1 MQTQTLSLVGST
13 PGTTYQLRALH
24 FGPSGGKK
32 VYLQASLHGDELP
45 GSLVSYYLHHELLR
59 LEQENRLEAHIVL
72 VPFCNPIGL
81 GQMLD
86 YQHIGRFHLATA
98 QNFNRLQI
106 GTDLFSKLVDIIER
120 EEHVWFD
127 NVADNT
133 RLIRSYLKL
142 LIDELPVLT
151 ETDSLHKSLLSLS
164 YDADLV
170 LDLHC
175 DNQSVM
181 HLYGTPAAW
190 PKLEPLAR
198 YLGSHCQLLSEDS
211 GTNSFDEVLSL
222 IWARLQAQYPEVAL
236 ELACT
241 SSTVE
246 FRGEY
251 DLSHELA
258 EQDAK
263 AIIQYL
269 NHQGFVSL
277 AAESTEEPPALVNEA
292 HPLGGICYVDAPVAG
307 IAVYLV
313 QPGDWVEAGQAI
325 VDILDPI
332 SLSKTTVT
340 SPARGVVFAHS
351 AQRLARP
358 ERKLMSIS
366 SPDEQGNTG
375 LSP

>member
-1 MQTQTLSLVGST
+1 
-13 PGTTYQLRALH
+13 
-24 FGPSGGKK
+24 SGGKK

-106 GTDLFSKLVDIIER
+106 GTDLYSKLVDIIER

-133 RLIRSYLKL
+133 RLIRSYLKRQ
-142 LIDELPVLT
+142 IDELPVLT

-313 QPGDWVEAGQAI
+313 QPGD
-325 VDILDPI
+325 
-332 SLSKTTVT
+332 
-340 SPARGVVFAHS
+340 
-351 AQRLARP
+351 
-358 ERKLMSIS
+358 
-366 SPDEQGNTG
+366 
-375 LSP
+375 

>member
-13 PGTTYQLRALH
+13 PGTTYQLMALH

-106 GTDLFSKLVDIIER
+106 GADLFSKLVDIIER

-133 RLIRSYLKL
+133 RLIRSYLKR

>member
-1 MQTQTLSLVGST
+1 MRTETLSLLGST
-13 PGTTYQLRALH
+13 PGTLYQLRALH
-24 FGPSGGKK
+24 FGPNNGKK
-32 VYLQASLHGDELP
+32 VYMQASLHGDELP

-59 LEQENRLEAHIVL
+59 LEQQKRLDAHIVL

-81 GQMLD
+81 GQMVN

-106 GTDLFSKLVDIIER
+106 GTDLYPKLIELI
-120 EEHVWFD
+120 EQEGISW
-127 NVADNT
+127 ADTAAENT
-133 RLIRSYLKL
+133 QLIRRYLKR
-142 LIDELPVLT
+142 LIDEMVVSS
-151 ETDSLHKSLLSLS
+151 ETDSLHKSLISLS
-164 YDADLV
+164 FDADLV

-211 GTNSFDEVLSL
+211 GSNSFDEVLSS
-222 IWARLQAQYPEVAL
+222 IWERLRKSYPDVAL
-236 ELACT
+236 DLACT

-258 EQDAK
+258 LQDAQ

-269 NHQGFVSL
+269 NHQGFINLPPDEV
-277 AAESTEEPPALVNEA
+277 EPLPPLINDI
-292 HPLGGICYVDAPVAG
+292 HPLGGLCYVEAPVAG
-307 IAVYLV
+307 IVVYLV
-313 QPGDWVEAGQAI
+313 KPGEWVEAGQAI

-332 SLSKTTVT
+332 SLHKTTLR
-340 SPARGVVFAHS
+340 SPARGVVFAHG

-366 SPDEQGNTG
+366 SPDEQGNIG

>member
-1 MQTQTLSLVGST
+1 MQIETLNLAGST

-24 FGPSGGKK
+24 FGPLDAKK
-32 VYLQASLHGDELP
+32 VYIQASLHGDELP
-45 GSLVSYYLHHELLR
+45 GSLVTYYLHQALLG
-59 LEQENRLEAHIVL
+59 LEQAKRLNAHIVL

-81 GQMLD
+81 GQMVN

-106 GTDLFSKLVDIIER
+106 GADLFPKLIALIER
-120 EEHVWFD
+120 DDHSWS
-127 NVADNT
+127 NSAAGNT
-133 RLIRSYLKL
+133 QLIRSYLKR
-142 LIDELPVLT
+142 LIDEIPVIT
-151 ETDSLHKSLLSLS
+151 ETDSLHKSLLSLAF
-164 YDADLV
+164 DAVLV

-181 HLYGTPAAW
+181 HMYGTPAAW

-198 YLGSHCQLLSEDS
+198 YLGSQCQLISEDS
-211 GTNSFDEVLSL
+211 GTASFDEVLSL
-222 IWARLQAQYPEVAL
+222 LWERLQAHYPDVPL

-246 FRGEY
+246 FRGEF

-269 NHQGFVSL
+269 NHQGFISL
-277 AAESTEEPPALVNEA
+277 ERPLVKELPALLAEP
-292 HPLGGICYVDAPVAG
+292 HPLGGLCYVDAPVAG

-313 QPGDWVEAGQAI
+313 QPGEWVKAGQAV

-332 SLSKTTVT
+332 SLAKTTVI

-351 AQRLARP
+351 GQRLARP
-358 ERKLMSIS
+358 ERKLISIS